1 MSLKHAAAYVHTHA
15 RIQAWRYRGTG
26 SEGVVIW
33 AGWGSAAKCVS
44 HILFPISLS
53 RQDFSLC
60 SFLLEP
66 ETTGWALC
74 QVFIFLSFIPPFS
87 IFLLACI
94 GFIAF
99 LSFPHART
107 VVFHSPSLLFFLFI
121 SYLLLFHWFL
131 PCFWRVSPF
140 SLCLI
145 SSVLS
150 NGSLGSF
157 PHTVSLFPFLTLSIQ
172 PYVSFPCPISLPYRY
187 TWGMKVLLEFF
198 FSPQYLFSSLESL
211 LTLQVMNCV
220 TINMCG
226 IMAN

>member
-1 MSLKHAAAYVHTHA
+1 MTSLKHAAAYVHTHA
-15 RIQAWRYRGTG
+15 RIQTWRYRGTG

-74 QVFIFLSFIPPFS
+74 QVFIFLSFILPFS

-99 LSFPHART
+99 PSFPHART
-107 VVFHSPSLLFFLFI
+107 VVFHSPPPFFLVHFLP
-121 SYLLLFHWFL
+121 SPLSLVPPLLLACL
-131 PCFWRVSPF
+131 SLF
-140 SLCLI
+140 SLPHFLCALQWFFRFFPTY
-145 SSVLS
+145 
-150 NGSLGSF
+150 SLRLSF
-157 PHTVSLFPFLTLSIQ
+157 PASFHPTLCLF
-172 PYVSFPCPISLPYRY
+172 SLPHP
-187 TWGMKVLLEFF
+187 
-198 FSPQYLFSSLESL
+198 SPL
-211 LTLQVMNCV
+211 
-220 TINMCG
+220 
-226 IMAN
+226 

>member
-1 MSLKHAAAYVHTHA
+1 MQEL
-15 RIQAWRYRGTG
+15 
-26 SEGVVIW
+26 
-33 AGWGSAAKCVS
+33 
-44 HILFPISLS
+44 LFFTP
-53 RQDFSLC
+53 
-60 SFLLEP
+60 
-66 ETTGWALC
+66 
-74 QVFIFLSFIPPFS
+74 
-87 IFLLACI
+87 
-94 GFIAF
+94 
-99 LSFPHART
+99 
-107 VVFHSPSLLFFLFI
+107 PSLLFFLFI

-198 FSPQYLFSSLESL
+198 FFSPIFILIIGKSVDTTGHELCNNQYVWHYGELK
-211 LTLQVMNCV
+211 QYYQ
-220 TINMCG
+220 IKIHKKHGNM
-226 IMAN
+226 